1 MSEWSLQWNH
11 LRWREALEQGVEN
24 ADLLERIRAA
34 TRTGRPVG
42 SEDFVRGLE
51 AGTHRIL
58 RPQKRG
64 PKVKTEARGCQLEL
78 GVS

>member
-1 MSEWSLQWNH
+1 MSEWRLRWNH

-51 AGTHRIL
+51 AGTRRIL

-64 PKVKTEARGCQLEL
+64 PKVETEARGYQLEL